1 MRFIRP
7 LSACTAAVLALS
19 LAACTAEPTADDSDG
34 GGGGNAAEY
43 TSPLTPYYDAL
54 YSSGADS
61 EQQQKKQLEL
71 NAKTEELVAACMKDQ
86 GFEYT
91 PAQPDSQSERDL
103 LNGVESDDDAE
114 DIELAWKPDE
124 RAWVEKYGYGIVDWP
139 GRVEI
144 EQQAAAAADSNTADA
159 GDEYYDSLSES
170 QRAAY
175 DEALHGPAVDKEAV
189 LADENYE
196 YKWEEA
202 GCYGKAGHELEGEMG
217 ETFDPTEYQ
226 DLMDRMTALSDE
238 IATDPEI
245 AALDAE
251 WATCM
256 ADAGESGFT
265 VQADAKLSIGVAFD
279 GLYNVADGGELT
291 EMPDLSPDTN
301 PEAAEIQ
308 KRELALAL
316 VDLGCREET
325 SYQDTWEKVTNDR
338 EQDFLDA
345 NRAELDAMK
354 LALEQAG

>member
-7 LSACTAAVLALS
+7 LSACAAAVLALS
-19 LAACTAEPTADDSDG
+19 LAACAAEPATDDSDG
-34 GGGGNAAEY
+34 GGGGEAEEY
-43 TSPLTPYYDAL
+43 TSPLTPYYEAI
-54 YSSGADS
+54 YSGGADS
-61 EQQQKKQLEL
+61 EQQQKKRLER
-71 NAKTEELVAACMKDQ
+71 NAEIEELVAVCMKDQ

-91 PAQPDSQSERDL
+91 PAQPDSQRERDL
-103 LNGVESDDDAE
+103 LNGVESDDEEAGPVWEPD
-114 DIELAWKPDE
+114 DKAW
-124 RAWVEKYGYGIVDWP
+124 AEKYGYGIVDFP

-144 EQQAAAAADSNTADA
+144 EQQAAAAEEDDAADL
-159 GDEYYDSLSES
+159 GDPYYDSLSEN
-170 QRAAY
+170 QKAAY

-202 GCYGKAGHELEGEMG
+202 GCYGKADHELGDEAR
-217 ETFDPTEYQ
+217 ETFDSTEYQ

-238 IATDPEI
+238 IAADPKI

-256 ADAGESGFT
+256 EDAGESGFT
-265 VQADAKLSIGVAFD
+265 VQADAEASIRAEFD
-279 GLYNVADGGELT
+279 GLYAVSDGGELT

-301 PEAAEIQ
+301 PEVAEIQ

-316 VDLGCREET
+316 TDLECREET
-325 SYQDTWEKVTNDR
+325 SYWDTWDTVTNDR

-345 NRAELDAMK
+345 NKAELDAMK
-354 LALEQAG
+354 LALEQVG